1 MFSEIVNFRRL
12 GTPGA
17 SPILM
22 VAKRTVLTTLKEMA
36 ASRIATAIHW
46 ETGLAAVSQDASDV
60 VNLEEEAN
68 NLDEEANT
76 RIVLRPKLGQLELP
90 LTLMSEIKQFL

>member
-17 SPILM
+17 SPILIR
-22 VAKRTVLTTLKEMA
+22 AKRTVLTTLKEMA
-36 ASRIATAIHW
+36 ATRIATAIHW

-90 LTLMSEIKQFL
+90 MTLMSEIKQFL

>member
-1 MFSEIVNFRRL
+1 M
-12 GTPGA
+12 
-17 SPILM
+17 
-22 VAKRTVLTTLKEMA
+22 TTLKEMA

-46 ETGLAAVSQDASDV
+46 ETGLAAVRQDANDV
-60 VNLEEEAN
+60 VNLEEEANNLDEEAN

>member
-1 MFSEIVNFRRL
+1 MNFRRL

-46 ETGLAAVSQDASDV
+46 ETVRQDASGV

>member
-1 MFSEIVNFRRL
+1 MFSENVNFRRL

-90 LTLMSEIKQFL
+90 MTLMSEIKQFL

>member
-12 GTPGA
+12 GTLGA

-36 ASRIATAIHW
+36 ANRIATAIHW

-90 LTLMSEIKQFL
+90 MTLMSEIKQFL

>member
-46 ETGLAAVSQDASDV
+46 ETGLAAVRQDANDV
-60 VNLEEEAN
+60 VNLE
-68 NLDEEANT
+68 EEANT

>member
-1 MFSEIVNFRRL
+1 
-12 GTPGA
+12 
-17 SPILM
+17 M

>member
-46 ETGLAAVSQDASDV
+46 ETGLAAVRQDANDV

-90 LTLMSEIKQFL
+90 MTLMSEIKQFL